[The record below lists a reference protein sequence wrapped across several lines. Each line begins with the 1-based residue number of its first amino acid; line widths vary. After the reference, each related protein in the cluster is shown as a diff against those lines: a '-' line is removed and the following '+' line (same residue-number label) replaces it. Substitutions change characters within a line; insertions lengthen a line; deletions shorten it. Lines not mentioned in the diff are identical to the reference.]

1 MIGEPSQV
9 ELAPDGQELRG
20 EQLFNKLYADLHR
33 LAQRELR
40 RQGGGIT
47 LGATSLLH
55 EAYLD
60 VSGRPDTAFPDRA
73 RFMAYASRAMRGL
86 IIDYAR
92 NRHAQKRG
100 GGFEI
105 TSLSTQGCEHSV
117 DDLELTRISDGLEEL
132 AKVDP
137 DLAQLVDLK
146 FFCGFSFQE
155 IAGMRQVCE
164 RTIRR
169 DWEKA
174 RLYLHRAMQEEAA
187 SGWRM
192 ADGKSEE
199 VPP

>member
-1 MIGEPSQV
+1 MSGEPSQV
-9 ELAPDGQELRG
+9 ELSPIGQQLGG
-20 EQLFNKLYADLHR
+20 EQLFNRLYADLHR

-60 VSGRPDTAFPDRA
+60 VSSRPDTAFPDRA

-92 NRHAQKRG
+92 SRQAQKRG
-100 GGFEI
+100 GHFEI
-105 TSLSTQGCEHSV
+105 MPLNTQGGGPIV
-117 DDLELTRISDGLEEL
+117 DDLALTRISDGLEEL

-137 DLAQLVDLK
+137 QLAQLVDLK

-164 RTIRR
+164 RTVRR

-174 RLYLHRAMQEEAA
+174 RLYLNRAMREEGSLPAH
-187 SGWRM
+187 G
-192 ADGKSEE
+192 
-199 VPP
+199 

>member
-1 MIGEPSQV
+1 MIGELPPA
-9 ELAPDGQELRG
+9 EPARTGQPFAG

-92 NRHAQKRG
+92 NRRAQKRG

-105 TSLSTQGCEHSV
+105 TALGTQDCEHKV
-117 DDLELTRISDGLEEL
+117 DDLELTRISDALEEL

-137 DLAQLVDLK
+137 QLAQLVDLK

-164 RTIRR
+164 RTVRR

-174 RLYLHRAMQEEAA
+174 RLYLNRAMAEAV
-187 SGWRM
+187 G
-192 ADGKSEE
+192 G
-199 VPP
+199 

>member
-1 MIGEPSQV
+1 MIGEQ
-9 ELAPDGQELRG
+9 QLRG

-92 NRHAQKRG
+92 SRQAQKRG
-100 GGFEI
+100 GRFEI
-105 TSLSTQGCEHSV
+105 MPLNTQGGEPIV
-117 DDLELTRISDGLEEL
+117 NDLELTRISDGLEEL

-137 DLAQLVDLK
+137 PLAQLVDLK

-164 RTIRR
+164 RTVRR

-174 RLYLHRAMQEEAA
+174 RLYLNRAMREEAD
-187 SGWRM
+187 SGSRM
-192 ADGKSEE
+192 ADGKTADE
-199 VPP
+199 P